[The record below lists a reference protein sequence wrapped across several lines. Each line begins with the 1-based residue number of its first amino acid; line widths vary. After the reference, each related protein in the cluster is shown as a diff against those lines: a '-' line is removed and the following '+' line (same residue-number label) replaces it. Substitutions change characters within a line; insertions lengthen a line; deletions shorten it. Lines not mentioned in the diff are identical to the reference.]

1 MRTLSTT
8 LTDKIS
14 KKFGMSTTVFIGI
27 DWNGGGETLYSSE
40 TSDKA
45 GKALVDL
52 GSLDT
57 TQIVSGNGATQSVTV
72 TLSDTDGM
80 LSDMLSRVDIHKRPA
95 KVYLGFDGIDPD
107 LSVVLLDGEVNSP
120 IEWDEHARTLKFTIV
135 NKIEGRLF
143 GFAMEDGYFLR
154 VPDRYRSKP
163 WPFRYGETCAYPA
176 VRVANGTTGVLTEGQ
191 GVLDPSLDARICQAQ
206 NIDCPYVAAGDG
218 VQSSVSTLTGSENI
232 TNAINTWRSYD
243 PFSTDQYTKFGEDIL
258 PENSSQSVY
267 NANGTTGIQQ
277 KDPECERAAFTELCQ
292 LLRSRANQLV
302 FVQNTLNIFGG
313 EKFPQGVETSIQVK
327 DVNYTG
333 TFDGEEFTIL
343 TTNRQDAPTNN
354 PDCAAASDWS
364 LSYRKANESE
374 PNSLAE
380 CATPTET
387 LELVAVGGTAEAW
400 RNLAGMESPG
410 FTWLPAGTEVRLT
423 DSSTE
428 VHVVSLTAGTVD
440 TVYAYRTLG
449 DESQLTELPTDY
461 YTIAYVSYGPFISTE
476 IHIDRPLSSYK
487 ENWEDTIYCGFTA
500 TLSPNP
506 ALVLKSLIATF
517 TDFTVDDES
526 FDTAEALLANYP
538 CNYYYAQKSNIL
550 AVLQKIAYEAR
561 CALTITDNVVK
572 LTYLPLE
579 PSSDRTITT
588 ADIIAGSFNYELT
601 RTESLQ
607 TSSKTTFNPS
617 GASILKSID
626 PTRTFTVENNV
637 SKYGWVQG
645 NNDYDTI
652 NNEGQAIKT
661 ATFWSIRDSSTWKE
675 VSFTTTLEHL
685 DVELYDCLTLDV
697 PSFPTV
703 KTIVKTMTVDT
714 SRGTIAFSVWTPIL
728 SGTNV
733 EYKWAW
739 PADKGV
745 EPYPVGATDYQ
756 AEGIV
761 MTPPVGHPLY
771 IADPNAI
778 VPPIVGD
785 RFPTDV
791 DDEYPVLICPE
802 VTDPLI
808 KDAVEPDFVSIDF
821 EAQATR
827 SEAEAQNG
835 LNWGESDDNEE
846 NVVCGRPSLET
857 DVWEVTTQYAHSVTS
872 IAERTAESGSGID
885 NCNFVGGSCKK
896 DKVGARCSG
905 EYYFWCR
912 TFGSE
917 AMAQAYRD
925 MMLEQIYGQFCSW
938 TIGKI
943 GPVGV
948 QGPTHRSTGPSV
960 DAQTGIGEAGA

>member
-1 MRTLSTT
+1 MRNLSTT
-8 LTDKIS
+8 LSDKIS
-14 KKFGMSTTVFIGI
+14 TKFGMSTTVFIGI

-40 TSDKA
+40 ASNKADKA
-45 GKALVDL
+45 LLDL
-52 GSLDT
+52 GNLDT
-57 TQIVSGNGATQSVTV
+57 TQVISGNGATQSVQV
-72 TLSDTDGM
+72 TLSDTNGM
-80 LSDMLSRVDIHKRPA
+80 LSDILSRIDIHKRPA

-206 NIDCPYVAAGDG
+206 NIDCPYVAAGEG
-218 VQSSVSTLTGSENI
+218 VQSSVSTLNGAENI
-232 TNAINTWRSYD
+232 TNAINTWQSYEA
-243 PFSTDQYTKFGEDIL
+243 FTTDQFTKFGEDIL
-258 PENSSQSVY
+258 PENSTQSVY

-313 EKFPQGVETSIQVK
+313 EKFPQGVETSIQIK

-333 TFDGEEFTIL
+333 TFAGEVFTIL
-343 TTNRQDAPTNN
+343 TTNRQDAPTSN
-354 PDCAAASDWS
+354 PDCSAASDWS
-364 LSYRKANESE
+364 LAYRKANESE
-374 PNSLAE
+374 PSSLAE
-380 CATPTET
+380 CATPTEE

-423 DSSTE
+423 DSATE

-461 YTIAYVSYGPFISTE
+461 YSIAYVDYGQFIATE

-487 ENWEDTIYCGFTA
+487 EKWEDTIYCGFTA
-500 TLSPNP
+500 LLSPNP

-526 FDTAEALLANYP
+526 FDAAETLLANYP

-550 AVLQKIAYEAR
+550 TVLQKIAYEAR

-588 ADIIAGSFNYELT
+588 ADIMAGTFKYELT
-601 RTESLQ
+601 RTENLQ
-607 TSSKTTFNPS
+607 TSVKTTFNPS

-637 SKYGWVQG
+637 NKYGWTQG
-645 NNDYDTI
+645 TNTYDTI
-652 NNEGQAIKT
+652 NNETQAIKT
-661 ATFWSIRDSSTWKE
+661 ATFWSIRDSNTWKE
-675 VSFTTTLEHL
+675 ASFTTTLEHL
-685 DVELYDCLTLDV
+685 DVELYDCLTLDI
-697 PSFPTV
+697 PNYPNV
-703 KTIVKTMTVDT
+703 KTVVKTMTVNP
-714 SRGTIAFSVWTPIL
+714 SRGTIDFTVWTPIL
-728 SGTNV
+728 SGSDV

-745 EPYPVGATDYQ
+745 EPYPVGGTDYE
-756 AEGIV
+756 AEGII
-761 MTPPVGHPLY
+761 MTPPEGHPLY

-778 VPPIVGD
+778 VPPVVGD

-791 DDEYPVLICPE
+791 DDEYPTLICPE

-808 KDAVEPDFVSIDF
+808 KDAVEPDFATIDF
-821 EAQATR
+821 QQQATR
-827 SEAEAQNG
+827 SEIAAENG
-835 LNWGESDDNEE
+835 LNWGEGEGIDE
-846 NVVCGRPSLET
+846 NIVCGRPSLET
-857 DVWEVTTQYAHSVTS
+857 EVWEVTTQYANNVTL
-872 IAERTAESGSGID
+872 IAPRTSGSGSSID
-885 NCNFVGGSCKK
+885 DCSFKPGPCKN
-896 DKVGARCSG
+896 DAVGARCSG
-905 EYYFWCR
+905 DTYFWCR

-917 AMAQAYRD
+917 AMAEAYKQVI
-925 MMLEQIYGQFCSW
+925 LEEIYGQWCSW
-938 TIGKI
+938 SAGKT
-943 GPVGV
+943 GAVGV
-948 QGPTHRSTGPSV
+948 QGPIKRVDGPSV
-960 DAQTGIGEAGA
+960 DAQTGVGESS